1 MPISTV
7 RLATEPYMVI
17 IAPIIAPVL
26 KITVM
31 KIPRMRIKVAIISD
45 CSSKN
50 FFSLLGAKYCKPI
63 VALEG
68 GQHRGK
74 VIGVF
79 KPRGHRREGGAF
91 ESVGDL
97 V

>member
-1 MPISTV
+1 MMLRRKKPRARIVPISTV

-31 KIPRMRIKVAIISD
+31 KMPRIRMKVAIISD

-50 FFSLLGAKYCKPI
+50 FFSLLGAKYCKRLSPSK
-63 VALEG
+63 AR
-68 GQHRGK
+68 QHRGE
-74 VIGVF
+74 VIGI
-79 KPRGHRREGGAF
+79 
-91 ESVGDL
+91 L
-97 V
+97 